1 MRGRLRLLAPTFG
14 SDDTHDN
21 VRSPARSA
29 TGAEED

>member
-1 MRGRLRLLAPTFG
+1 MRGRPQLLAPTFG

-29 TGAEED
+29 AGAEKD